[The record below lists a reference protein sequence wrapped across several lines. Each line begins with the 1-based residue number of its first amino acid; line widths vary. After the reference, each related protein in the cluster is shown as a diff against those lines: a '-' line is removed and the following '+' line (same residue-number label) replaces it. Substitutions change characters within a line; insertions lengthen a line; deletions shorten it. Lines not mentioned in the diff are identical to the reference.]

1 MSNVHVLPTGIVPST
16 DPNEPLV
23 AALRQLLDMAET
35 GQLQSYVGT
44 GFTHDGLRVSTFC
57 DFHEDIYQMLG
68 SLSWIQHEYVARH
81 T

>member
-44 GFTHDGLRVSTFC
+44 GFTHDGLRV
-57 DFHEDIYQMLG
+57 
-68 SLSWIQHEYVARH
+68 
-81 T
+81 